1 MAGDLSYGLV
11 DGLGHCCWPIWR
23 GRYGRLRQKASEI
36 AAGKSETHCSL
47 CKAFFGFAD
56 GV

>member
-1 MAGDLSYGLV
+1 MDWLMDSAIAAGRSGAADT
-11 DGLGHCCWPIWR
+11 
-23 GRYGRLRQKASEI
+23 GRLRQKASEI